1 MRVTDVRIGNY
12 LTGQDGHLED
22 QIVISISGNRIVTQ
36 PVGIPGSV
44 STEPISKVDGHSS
57 AKPIVITSEWIERLG
72 FKNSKLVINTC
83 IDLFHREGM
92 LFLVVEACYTVLQHI
107 QYVHQLQNL
116 YFSMTGKELS
126 AK

>member
-36 PVGIPGSV
+36 PVGISGSV

-57 AKPIVITSEWIERLG
+57 AKPIEISKEWIERLG
-72 FKNSKLVINTC
+72 FKDSKLEINSC
-83 IDLFHREGM
+83 IDLIYREGT
-92 LFLVVEACYTVLQHI
+92 LF
-107 QYVHQLQNL
+107 
-116 YFSMTGKELS
+116 
-126 AK
+126 

>member
-36 PVGIPGSV
+36 PVGISGSV

-57 AKPIVITSEWIERLG
+57 AKPIEISKEWIERLG
-72 FKNSKLVINTC
+72 FKDSKLEINSC
-83 IDLFHREGM
+83 IDLIYREGT
-92 LFLVVEACYTVLQHI
+92 LFLVMEACYTVLQHI
-107 QYVHQLQNL
+107 QYIHQLQNL

-126 AK
+126 IK